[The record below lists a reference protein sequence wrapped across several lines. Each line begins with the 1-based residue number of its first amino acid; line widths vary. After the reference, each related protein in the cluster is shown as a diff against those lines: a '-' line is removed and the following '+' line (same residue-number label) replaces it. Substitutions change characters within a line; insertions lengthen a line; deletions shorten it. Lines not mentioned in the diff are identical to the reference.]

1 MAKIVVISDFDEQ
14 GSGYKNICIPLLTG
28 LAEKGHEIKVAGMGY
43 RGSEHNYPFSIIPAQ
58 SIQDAQAIAQN
69 LFFVW
74 KPDLYL
80 VAMDIPLQEFFYNNL
95 RHLPEPVKYMAI
107 TPLENGPLTM
117 SWAAILLNMDAIF
130 FISELGKQEAIK
142 AGISKAEHLI
152 VGVDTVFW
160 HPATAQEKKSLRA
173 GMGIGEDEFVV
184 LTVGDN
190 QERKNLSAA
199 METVALLK
207 KKTDRKVRYILVT
220 RTDSP
225 VGWKLN
231 DYALELGIMKEFM
244 AFNRGLPAQDLWG
257 LFGMSDVYLSTSKA
271 EGLGMPVLEAMA
283 CGIPCVTS
291 DTGAHRELLDNGRGW
306 LIPSA
311 FKFRDVWGN
320 SARAM
325 INTENAA
332 DCLRDMAFALSSPEN
347 TSETHNRIVASALD
361 DVQDRTWDIA
371 VTQVN
376 QKIEELFNVQK

>member
-1 MAKIVVISDFDEQ
+1 MARIVVITDMSDE

-28 LAEKGHEIKVAGMGY
+28 LVGKGHEVKVAGLGY
-43 RGSEHNYPFSIIPAQ
+43 RGTEHSHPFSIIPAQ

-69 LFFVW
+69 LFFLW
-74 KPDLYL
+74 KPDFYL
-80 VAMDIPLQEFFYNNL
+80 VAMDIPLQEFFYNQL
-95 RHLPEPVKYMAI
+95 RQLPEEVKYIAI

-117 SWAAILLNMDAIF
+117 SWAAILLNMDSVF

-160 HPATAQEKKSLRA
+160 HPATLEEKKSLRK
-173 GMGIGEDEFVV
+173 GLGIGEDEFVV

-199 METVALLK
+199 MESVALLK
-207 KKTDRKVRYILVT
+207 KKTDKKVRHIMVT

-231 DYALELGIMKEFM
+231 DYALELGITKEFM

-257 LFGMSDVYLSTSKA
+257 LFAVSDVYLSTSKA

-283 CGIPCVTS
+283 CGIPCVVT
-291 DTGAHRELLDNGRGW
+291 DTGAHRELLEGGKGF
-306 LIPSA
+306 LIPPA
-311 FKFRDVWGN
+311 FTFRDVWGN
-320 SARAM
+320 STRAM
-325 INTENAA
+325 IDTIHAA
-332 DCLRDMAFALSSPEN
+332 TILQDITKDDYSSVIEKA
-347 TSETHNRIVASALD
+347 RD
-361 DVQDRTWDIA
+361 DVEDRTWDIA
-371 VTQVN
+371 VTQIH

>member
-1 MAKIVVISDFDEQ
+1 LAKIVVITDMDEQ

-28 LAEKGHEIKVAGMGY
+28 LAGKGHEIKVAGLGY
-43 RGSEHNYPFSIIPAQ
+43 QGSEHNHPFSIIPAQ

-69 LFFVW
+69 LFFLW

-95 RHLPEPVKYMAI
+95 RRLPEQVKYMAI

-117 SWAAILLNMDAIF
+117 SWAAVLLNMDALF

-160 HPATAQEKKSLRA
+160 HPATAVEKKSLRA

-199 METVALLK
+199 METIALLK
-207 KKTDRKVRYILVT
+207 KRTDRKVRHILVT

-231 DYALELGIMKEFM
+231 DYALELGITKEFM
-244 AFNRGLPAQDLWG
+244 AFNRGLPAKDLWG
-257 LFGMSDVYLSTSKA
+257 LFVMSDVYLSTSKA

-283 CGIPCVTS
+283 CGIPCVAA
-291 DTGAHRELLDNGRGW
+291 DTGAHRELLEKGRGF
-306 LIPSA
+306 LIEPS

-320 SARAM
+320 SSRAM
-325 INTENAA
+325 IDTEKASEALVRISEIDRNTIELV
-332 DCLRDMAFALSSPEN
+332 CVS
-347 TSETHNRIVASALD
+347 SALV
-361 DVQDRTWDIA
+361 DVRDRTWDIP
-371 VTQVN
+371 VTQVH
-376 QKIEELFNVQK
+376 QKIEELFNVKK